1 MISSSVR
8 GKILKVSIPED
19 RGKTS
24 KLLEYRKF
32 GMIKLSESLKC
43 INPETLAVS
52 VSQAKACERLWPPA
66 ERLLGAARQSQSYK
80 QFDSLSSLP
89 GVDGEDFPNSSQV
102 STVPSYS

>member
-24 KLLEYRKF
+24 KLLGYRKF

-52 VSQAKACERLWPPA
+52 VSQAQACERLWPPA
-66 ERLLGAARQSQSYK
+66 QRLSWAARQSQSYK
-80 QFDSLSSLP
+80 QFDSLSLSP
-89 GVDGEDFPNSSQV
+89 P
-102 STVPSYS
+102 